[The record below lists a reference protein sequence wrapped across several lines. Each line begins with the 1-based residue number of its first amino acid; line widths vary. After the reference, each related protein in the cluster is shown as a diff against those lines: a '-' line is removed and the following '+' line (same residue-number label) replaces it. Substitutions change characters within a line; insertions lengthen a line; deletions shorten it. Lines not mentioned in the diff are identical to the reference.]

1 MHCNRKYRRKHYV
14 SGGDLTVAPVFCTN
28 PCQCLSTLGER
39 KRLSAFWSLR
49 RTRTSLPARAFSDFR
64 SSCLSKEFFNYLYLP
79 WCEHAQLVV
88 VAHSFQCLPKS
99 ACQVYF
105 LPEEPY
111 GRPVG
116 MVGIIEHGQAT
127 EGACAPPPSH
137 FGERRARC
145 VTVSIFC
152 HRSFSLAGRNHRLS
166 LGWGCA

>member
-1 MHCNRKYRRKHYV
+1 M
-14 SGGDLTVAPVFCTN
+14 TVAPVFVQIPVN
-28 PCQCLSTLGER
+28 ACQRLANGNGFLPFGVFGELG
-39 KRLSAFWSLR
+39 
-49 RTRTSLPARAFSDFR
+49 LPSPPRAFSDFR

>member
-1 MHCNRKYRRKHYV
+1 M
-14 SGGDLTVAPVFCTN
+14 VAPRFLYKSLSMLVNAWRTETAFCLLESSEN
-28 PCQCLSTLGER
+28 SDFP
-39 KRLSAFWSLR
+39 
-49 RTRTSLPARAFSDFR
+49 PPRAFSDFR

-127 EGACAPPPSH
+127 EGASTPPPSH